1 MSTFTINLSDADDRA
16 LAAVN
21 AAANAALPVGETP
34 LNADQYLRQTIRGWL
49 QSYKKEIG
57 RINSGLILSRIPRA
71 KWAGFFDSV
80 DPAVVAFRE
89 LLLNQATVGRF
100 GDNVDAGLAACVAA
114 GVLTKNQA
122 DALVA
127 P

>member
-1 MSTFTINLSDADDRA
+1 MSDFTMNLTDADDRV

-34 LNADQYLRQTIRGWL
+34 LTDNQYLRAMVRGWL
-49 QSYKKEIG
+49 QSYKRENG
-57 RINSGLILSRIPRA
+57 RINSGLILSRVPRA
-71 KWAGFFDSV
+71 RWAGLFDSV

-89 LLLNQATVGRF
+89 LLTNQATVGRF
-100 GDNVDAGLAACVAA
+100 SDEVSDGLTACVTA

-122 DALVA
+122 DTLIA
-127 P
+127 

>member
-1 MSTFTINLSDADDRA
+1 MSDFTMNLSDADDRV

-21 AAANAALPVGETP
+21 AVANAELPEGEPKLTD
-34 LNADQYLRQTIRGWL
+34 NQYLRKLVRGWL
-49 QSYKKEIG
+49 QSYKKENG
-57 RINSGLILSRIPRA
+57 RINSGLVLSRVPRA

-89 LLLNQATVGRF
+89 MLLNQPMVGRF
-100 GDNVDAGLAACVAA
+100 SDEVSGGLAACVTA

-122 DALVA
+122 DALIE
-127 P
+127 